1 MTLLRLLPLLLLAAC
16 GATVPVAPQISTAPI
31 GAHIAAAQDN
41 ASQAARA
48 SASIR
53 TNARQVLTISQ
64 EIEQDAKDI
73 LSAP

>member
-1 MTLLRLLPLLLLAAC
+1 MRALLPLALLLSGC

-31 GAHIAAAQDN
+31 GAHISAAQGS
-41 ASQAARA
+41 AGQAAQTS
-48 SASIR
+48 SAIR
-53 TNARQVLTISQ
+53 TRAGQVLTISQ